1 MRPSAAATPSRA
13 FKSPLSVRV
22 LTSERFSLFRLLLLR
37 LLLEPLDDSSSLSD
51 FESDFFLSLS
61 FSLSLERVTDRV
73 KAASRSSSRTMQR
86 EGTRPMRVVRVES
99 FIQEDDKDTTYISS
113 ISSPARA

>member
-22 LTSERFSLFRLLLLR
+22 LTSERFSLFRFLLLR
-37 LLLEPLDDSSSLSD
+37 LLEPLDDSSSLSD
-51 FESDFFLSLS
+51 FESDFF
-61 FSLSLERVTDRV
+61 FSLSLSLSLARETERV